1 MALHGCHGPEWSRD
15 LLGSVGAEGKASTQA
30 AVAAPMSGG
39 AAVASQGGSSGEAV
53 GVPCEP

>member
-1 MALHGCHGPEWSRD
+1 MALHSCHGPEWSCD
-15 LLGSVGAEGKASTQA
+15 LLGSVGAEGEGSAQA
-30 AVAAPMSGG
+30 AVVAPMSGG